1 MNSWIRTDD
10 FFPYWM
16 NDHLE
21 FQNPQPINRRKQ
33 YFVGR
38 NWLIARGR
46 LRPEGSLQIAG
57 LMSKLP
63 DLPRTL
69 NCKQSGMRFGNVW
82 YLDVGSQAVTCWHTA
97 KSWPQFFWRA
107 VFSSHCA
114 IGWYGA
120 ELKYLNIWQ
129 RTTRRWKTIIHRQC
143 MDETGK
149 MRRFP
154 PATNRFLLVGW
165 EAATFIVCTKLI
177 AILLCIS
184 FAFCIVGKEKFQSDS
199 CHLNGLKPYTSTRH
213 HCKKSRDV
221 FVGYAKEGHN
231 ERDILLAT
239 SWKTSCVL
247 DGCTHTRGGKL
258 EEWDCV
264 VTTIWEQCCSYWYLK
279 MIWRNSLFQI
289 SKLPCCNQ
297 LWKVWPFC
305 CCQSAKFLTP
315 TALLLK
321 TIRLERIDSSRDHF
335 FTRLRTT
342 WQKHTLQRPGCASW
356 DSSFVFPVLEGFWG
370 GFKEKP
376 VRLTNI

>member
-1 MNSWIRTDD
+1 MGKPLRCWGNLFYAFLLLFVWSGRKKFNLVPGVHSPREQRTLGMFVTTLHRSKQTVLTDGCSSKI
-10 FFPYWM
+10 YWM
-16 NDHLE
+16 LCSWS
-21 FQNPQPINRRKQ
+21 NRSDK
-33 YFVGR
+33 YY
-38 NWLIARGR
+38 
-46 LRPEGSLQIAG
+46 PKLQI
-57 LMSKLP
+57 LQIL
-63 DLPRTL
+63 
-69 NCKQSGMRFGNVW
+69 
-82 YLDVGSQAVTCWHTA
+82 VTWTA
-97 KSWPQFFWRA
+97 LSL
-107 VFSSHCA
+107 
-114 IGWYGA
+114 I
-120 ELKYLNIWQ
+120 LQ
-129 RTTRRWKTIIHRQC
+129 RDTT
-143 MDETGK
+143 
-149 MRRFP
+149 
-154 PATNRFLLVGW
+154 
-165 EAATFIVCTKLI
+165 
-177 AILLCIS
+177 
-184 FAFCIVGKEKFQSDS
+184 
-199 CHLNGLKPYTSTRH
+199 
-213 HCKKSRDV
+213 V

-258 EEWDCV
+258 EEWDWI

-305 CCQSAKFLTP
+305 CCRSAKFLTP

-342 WQKHTLQRPGCASW
+342 WQKHILQRPGCASW